1 MEIAKMFKGH
11 ELFQSLSFED
21 VDRISNFSRT
31 MNYEPGDVVFT
42 SGERGYQFFVLLEG
56 RVNLRLPATEINTSL
71 VVGRIEKG
79 DIFGLSPLLG
89 FEHFTTTAQC
99 AERSTILVIDVV
111 PFREML
117 VGNTRVDAYIMNVI
131 ARAYFTRYLEI
142 LGRFQNILNEIA
154 LH

>member
-1 MEIAKMFKGH
+1 MEVAKMFKGH
-11 ELFQSLSFED
+11 ELFQSISFEE

-31 MNYEPGDVVFT
+31 LDYQPGDVVFS
-42 SGERGYQFFVLLEG
+42 SGERGHQFFVLLEG
-56 RVNLRLPATEINTSL
+56 RVNLRLPASEIDTSL

-99 AERSTILVIDVV
+99 AECSTILVIDVA

-117 VGNTRVDAYIMNVI
+117 AGNTRVDAYIMNVI
-131 ARAYFTRYLEI
+131 ARAYFTRYLEV
-142 LGRFQNILNEIA
+142 LRRFQNILNEIA
-154 LH
+154 MH